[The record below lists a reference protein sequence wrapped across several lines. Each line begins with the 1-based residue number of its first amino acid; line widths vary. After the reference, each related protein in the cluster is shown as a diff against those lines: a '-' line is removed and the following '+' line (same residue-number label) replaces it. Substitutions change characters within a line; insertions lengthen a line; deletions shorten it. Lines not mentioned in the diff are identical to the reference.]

1 MLFGMSWWASIFV
14 LAALVI
20 IAYEIKAQTS
30 HEGLEEETT
39 TDLLLFVGRQLYFV
53 ALMLLAVL
61 SYQDSSHP
69 LVYWPLV
76 IAALCTLPVGIGFT
90 LEQVIQFVKN
100 PKGKD
105 EDDGEETGLLF
116 NTLGHLIP
124 ISFYVVGIKLALSAT
139 EPLWRPYVPA

>member
-39 TDLLLFVGRQLYFV
+39 SDFLLFVGRQLYFV

-76 IAALCTLPVGIGFT
+76 YRSSLYLAGWYWVYPGAG
-90 LEQVIQFVKN
+90 
-100 PKGKD
+100 D
-105 EDDGEETGLLF
+105 
-116 NTLGHLIP
+116 P
-124 ISFYVVGIKLALSAT
+124 I
-139 EPLWRPYVPA
+139 R